1 MARLS
6 YPNRDWLQQKFDSRL
21 TDALDAIQT
30 AVNNG
35 FEKLG
40 ASPVGSTQPPPTI
53 SAVTVSKTSNG
64 SLQAVI
70 QDNTPIQWG
79 IHYFLEHST
88 TPNFTQPHVI
98 HLGQSRTWIG
108 PDVSKDFPYWRA
120 YSMYPGQVEQSTS
133 VYHQGVITTSAVL
146 PSTGS
151 GTASG
156 NGQQGGQGF
165 GITPRRTP
173 PQRSPVPTKP

>member
-6 YPNRDWLQQKFDSRL
+6 YPNRDWLQMKYDSRL
-21 TDALDAIQT
+21 TDALDSQQNAINHIAEQ
-30 AVNNG
+30 
-35 FEKLG
+35 LG
-40 ASPVGSTQPPPTI
+40 ASAVGATTPPPTI
-53 SAVTVSKTSNG
+53 SAVTVSKTTNG

-70 QDNTPIQWG
+70 QDNTPVNWG

-120 YSMYPGQVEQSTS
+120 YSMYPGQSDQSTA
-133 VYHQGVITTSAVL
+133 VYHRGVIATAPVL

-165 GITPRRTP
+165 GLAAKRTP
-173 PQRSPVPTKP
+173 PQRNPVPNK